1 MQRKNHGFYNFGV
14 PSAPSSVI
22 LVFVLPRGPLCTSI
36 KQIFTLNE
44 GMMQNKAHR
53 LQKLELRKLPER
65 IQDHSGGVTPE
76 Y

>member
-1 MQRKNHGFYNFGV
+1 MV
-14 PSAPSSVI
+14 SVI
-22 LVFVLPRGPLCTSI
+22 LKFLVLPLPSSLCLYCLGVHSARPK

-44 GMMQNKAHR
+44 GTMQNKAHR

-65 IQDHSGGVTPE
+65 IQDHCGGATPV